1 MKTLILNSSNI
12 VLGTNNSVLQYSFP
26 AGSISLTSG
35 QKVALASLQMYYS
48 SFNITAAYG
57 NNLFNYVWINGIT
70 YPVLFPDGFYDIVA
84 INNYLHYVML
94 LNGHYLLSGGNYV
107 YLITFT
113 ANANLYAIQFNNF
126 PISVGIATTNTWT
139 LPANATWALP
149 TNSIVPMIQIL
160 NNAFK
165 NIVGFNPG
173 YYPQGSPTLARA
185 VITGVSPNQTQAPAY
200 ATVQTYTSSFVPQ
213 VTPISSFVLSCS
225 LINNNYAIP
234 NNLLYSFT
242 PQGTFGEQ
250 FTIAPNQLVFIDAQ
264 QGQKDKFTVSFTDQ
278 NNLPV
283 AIQDPTIVIM
293 IIITDVGDGFSLS
306 K

>member
-12 VLGTNNSVLQYSFP
+12 VPGTNNSVLQYSFP
-26 AGSISLTSG
+26 AGSISLAPG

-57 NNLFNYVWINGIT
+57 NNVFNYIWVDGLSYT
-70 YPVLFPDGFYDIVA
+70 VLFPDGFYDVISL
-84 INNYLHYVML
+84 NNYLHYVML
-94 LNGHYLLSGGNYV
+94 QNNHYLLSGGNYV
-107 YLITFT
+107 YLITLT

-149 TNSIVPMIQIL
+149 VNPIVPMIQIL

-173 YYPQGSPTLARA
+173 YYPQGAPTLARA
-185 VITGVSPNQTQAPAY
+185 PITGVSPNQTQAPAY
-200 ATVQTYTSSFVPQ
+200 ATVQTYTSAFVPQ

-250 FTIAPNQLVFIDAQ
+250 FTIAPYQLVFIDAQ
-264 QGQKDKFTVSFTDQ
+264 QGQKDKFTVTFTDQ

-293 IIITDVGDGFSLS
+293 IIITDIGDVLSLS